1 MTERPPP
8 SADGRSRGGPSLIA
22 DLAAGRSTADLA
34 AETGLS
40 ERTIR
45 RRRRDP
51 EVLEARAVLADRII
65 DQLVASAAK
74 AAATLDRVLECPNP
88 TVSVSAARTILQGL
102 VAMREHDELVARIE
116 ALEASR
122 GTALAGRGRS

>member
-8 SADGRSRGGPSLIA
+8 SADGRTKGGPSLVA
-22 DLAAGRSTADLA
+22 DLAAGRPTADLA

-51 EVLEARAVLADRII
+51 EVLEARAVLADRMI
-65 DQLVASAAK
+65 DQLAASATRAV
-74 AAATLDRVLECPNP
+74 ATLDWLLDCPNP

-116 ALEASR
+116 ALEAARS
-122 GTALAGRGRS
+122 TAPGGGRP

>member
-1 MTERPPP
+1 
-8 SADGRSRGGPSLIA
+8 LVA

-51 EVLEARAVLADRII
+51 EVLAARAALADQII
-65 DQLVASAAK
+65 DRLADSSTRAV
-74 AAATLDRVLECPNP
+74 ATLDRLLDCQNP
-88 TVSVSAARTILQGL
+88 SVAVAAARTILQGL
-102 VAMREHDELVARIE
+102 MAMREHDELVARVE
-116 ALEASR
+116 ALEAAQS
-122 GTALAGRGRS
+122 GTPRS

>member
-8 SADGRSRGGPSLIA
+8 SADGRYKGGPSLVS
-22 DLAAGRSTADLA
+22 DLAAGRPTAELA

-51 EVLEARAVLADRII
+51 EVVEARAALADRII
-65 DQLVASAAK
+65 DQLAASATRAVT
-74 AAATLDRVLECPNP
+74 TLDRLLDCPNP

-116 ALEASR
+116 ALEAAR
-122 GTALAGRGRS
+122 NAAPGGRRP

>member
-1 MTERPPP
+1 MSERPKP
-8 SADGRSRGGPSLIA
+8 SGDGRSPGDTSLLA

-51 EVLEARAVLADRII
+51 EVLEARAALADRVI
-65 DQLVASAAK
+65 DQLAASSTRAVT
-74 AAATLDRVLECPNP
+74 TLDRLLDCQNP
-88 TVSVSAARTILQGL
+88 SVAVAAARTILQGL
-102 VAMREHDELVARIE
+102 MAMREHDELVARVE
-116 ALEASR
+116 ALEASQPF
-122 GTALAGRGRS
+122 GPRS

>member
-1 MTERPPP
+1 MNERPPP
-8 SADGRSRGGPSLIA
+8 SVDGRSKGGPSLVA
-22 DLAAGRSTADLA
+22 DLAAGRPTADLA

-51 EVLEARAVLADRII
+51 EVLEARAVLADRMI
-65 DQLVASAAK
+65 DQLAGSATRAV
-74 AAATLDRVLECPNP
+74 ATLDRLLDCPNP
-88 TVSVSAARTILQGL
+88 SVSVSAARTILQGL

-116 ALEASR
+116 ALEDARSAAP
-122 GTALAGRGRS
+122 GGRRP